1 MEQKVTRINY
11 LDVPLKMIKLYK
23 MYSKLQHKKSEQW
36 LPGYKKVE
44 LPRSIK
50 KHSGVMTMCT
60 ILTVVMVSY
69 VYTHT
74 FKCIKLYT
82 LNICCL
88 MYTSYASI
96 KVYRKLKEIDWK
108 TSNLPQLS
116 YFIGSIFL
124 SIPTFPHQIC

>member
-1 MEQKVTRINY
+1 
-11 LDVPLKMIKLYK
+11 
-23 MYSKLQHKKSEQW
+23 MYSKLQHQKSDQW

-44 LPRSIK
+44 LPRGIK
-50 KHSGVMTMCT
+50 KHLGVMAMCT
-60 ILTVVMVSY
+60 ILSVVMVFY

-82 LNICCL
+82 LNICYL
-88 MYTSYASI
+88 MYTGYASI
-96 KVYRKLKEIDWK
+96 KVYRKLKEIDWN

-124 SIPTFPHQIC
+124 SIPTFSHQICCLPFLNSPFLFIHQGKSKE